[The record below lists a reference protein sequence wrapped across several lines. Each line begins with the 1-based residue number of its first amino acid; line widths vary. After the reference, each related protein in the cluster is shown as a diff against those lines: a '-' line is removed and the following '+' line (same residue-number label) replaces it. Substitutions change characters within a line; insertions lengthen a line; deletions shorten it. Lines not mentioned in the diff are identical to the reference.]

1 MEGIS
6 KNIMKKI
13 DFEKIL
19 SLISS
24 DLYSFG
30 YALIPDDLQAG
41 QLSVDAITAYLVSK
55 KIVLEQ
61 LLNTNTDTLK
71 NEIPKIKMDL
81 LKVIYDL
88 AKKRFYQ
95 VRVSIESEHLND
107 GFYHLEFDE
116 KAALYLKDKMK
127 LSNDEISVVT
137 MRSRAEVLA
146 SLYSGRLKMVKALP
160 FEVLEESLA

>member
-6 KNIMKKI
+6 KDIMKKV

-19 SLISS
+19 SLLSV

-41 QLSVDAITAYLVSK
+41 QLTVDGLTAYLVSK
-55 KIVLEQ
+55 QTILETMLQ
-61 LLNTNTDTLK
+61 TNSSELK
-71 NEIPKIKMDL
+71 NEIPKIKIDL
-81 LKVIYDL
+81 LKVVYDL

-95 VRVSIESEHLND
+95 VRVSIENEHLND

-127 LSNDEISVVT
+127 LTNEEISVIT
-137 MRSRAEVLA
+137 MRTRAEVLA

>member
-6 KNIMKKI
+6 KNTMKKI

-19 SLISS
+19 SLLSS

-55 KIVLEQ
+55 KVIIEN
-61 LLNTNTDTLK
+61 LLMENNENLK

-95 VRVSIESEHLND
+95 VRVSIESEHQND

-127 LSNDEISVVT
+127 LTNDEISVIT